1 MGVVFLPS
9 GDCGLTVQ
17 FGLEID
23 RALSGRIMAL
33 RASVEAA
40 GLRGVIE
47 TVPTYRSLLIHY
59 DPLQTSQKDLIAAI
73 EPLLGQT
80 GERRGKD
87 ARHWRLPAC
96 FDADFSPDLETV
108 ATHANLSREAVIE
121 QFLSVEQFI
130 YMLGFAPGMPY
141 MGDLPDALHLPR
153 KEKPT
158 PHVEKGSIL
167 IATGL
172 TVLYPVPNPTGWHI
186 IGRCPVP
193 IFDLEKAEPVLLSPG
208 DYISFQR
215 VDRRRFDE
223 ISEQYQRGLYQI
235 DGEAR
240 P

>member
-1 MGVVFLPS
+1 MAVEFLPS

-33 RASVEAA
+33 RSAVEAA
-40 GLRGVIE
+40 GLMGVVE

-59 DPLQTSQKDLIAAI
+59 DPLRTSQRDLVAAI
-73 EPLLGQT
+73 KPLLDQT
-80 GERRGKD
+80 GEGERKE

-108 ATHANLSREAVIE
+108 ATNANLSHEAVIE

-141 MGDLPDALHLPR
+141 MGDLPKALHLPR

-193 IFDLEKAEPVLLSPG
+193 IFDLAKSDPVLLAPG
-208 DYISFQR
+208 DFVSFER
-215 VDRRRFDE
+215 IDTKRFDD
-223 ISEQYQRGLYQI
+223 IAEQYQKGLYQI
-235 DGEAR
+235 EGETR
-240 P
+240 S